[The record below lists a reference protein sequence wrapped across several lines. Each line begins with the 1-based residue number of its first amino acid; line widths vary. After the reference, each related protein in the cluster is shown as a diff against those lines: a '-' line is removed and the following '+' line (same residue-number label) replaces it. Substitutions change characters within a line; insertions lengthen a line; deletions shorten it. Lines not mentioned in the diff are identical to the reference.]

1 MSSVNQEE
9 DSVGQVNF
17 LEKEGTMIIAVAPKE
32 ATEYKSSKQKKS
44 KRRSDSRRE
53 KFPKIMN

>member
-1 MSSVNQEE
+1 
-9 DSVGQVNF
+9 
-17 LEKEGTMIIAVAPKE
+17 MIIAVAPKE
-32 ATEYKSSKQKKS
+32 EAEVKNSKQKKS